1 MLVEAKELSNVSF
14 DRISKGRWSDFLLH
28 YNTQSVIGVLV
39 LLHEEDEA
47 LGGDPSPKP
56 HHPSEILRMVD
67 PLLLCKCERERSFH
81 GEPQYHPC
89 LLCPA
94 NRQDDRQDQ

>member
-1 MLVEAKELSNVSF
+1 
-14 DRISKGRWSDFLLH
+14 
-28 YNTQSVIGVLV
+28 
-39 LLHEEDEA
+39 
-47 LGGDPSPKP
+47 
-56 HHPSEILRMVD
+56 MVD

>member
-14 DRISKGRWSDFLLH
+14 DTISKGCWPDLLLH
-28 YNTQSVIGVLV
+28 YNTQSVKPIPV
-39 LLHEEDEA
+39 LLGEKDKA
-47 LGGDPSPKP
+47 FGGNPSPKF

-67 PLLLCKCERERSFH
+67 PLLLCKCKRSFH